1 MNLNENTIL
10 GIIPSRYHS
19 SRLEGKPLSLINGKP
34 MIQHVYE
41 RACNVL
47 SNVIVATD
55 DQRIQ
60 DAIRSFNGE
69 VIMTS
74 SDHSTGT
81 NRCLEALT
89 KWEENNHTKAD
100 IVLNIQGDEPLLSS
114 DHLTKTLDCFNDD
127 KTTIATLG
135 LKIQKSSDLDEGK
148 VYLIKDLNDFAI
160 YFSRYPIPYLRDVPK
175 EKWSLNHTYYQHIG
189 IYGFKRD
196 SLIKFA
202 SMPESTL
209 EKSEKLE
216 QLRWLENGEKIKVNI
231 TDQPCHPVDTQED
244 LNKVRQLFK
253 LKDD

>member
-19 SRLEGKPLSLINGKP
+19 SRLEGKSLSLINGKP

-81 NRCLEALT
+81 
-89 KWEENNHTKAD
+89 
-100 IVLNIQGDEPLLSS
+100 S
-114 DHLTKTLDCFNDD
+114 
-127 KTTIATLG
+127 
-135 LKIQKSSDLDEGK
+135 
-148 VYLIKDLNDFAI
+148 
-160 YFSRYPIPYLRDVPK
+160 
-175 EKWSLNHTYYQHIG
+175 
-189 IYGFKRD
+189 
-196 SLIKFA
+196 
-202 SMPESTL
+202 PE
-209 EKSEKLE
+209 
-216 QLRWLENGEKIKVNI
+216 
-231 TDQPCHPVDTQED
+231 H
-244 LNKVRQLFK
+244 
-253 LKDD
+253 